1 MTTVEELGEKLHEA
15 LYNSKTKEQD
25 LIDIIK
31 STDLLKRLSISHYY
45 EAVYG
50 KKLQDDLNSKLSSDF
65 KNLVKNLFLTPTEI
79 DVEDIKNAFKGNSTD
94 ETILIE
100 ALTTKPKFM
109 TDELKKSYKALTKKE
124 LKDDIEKNFTSDT
137 HLKKNLVTLLNATRS
152 TNQKPNQSSC
162 EKDAESLIKSKEDDW
177 FNNEKIFEN
186 IFAKKSP
193 EELVMIARYYFKKKG
208 IPLTDAIEKNATG
221 KNKKILK
228 EVFYNTINPCEL
240 YAEKIYNA
248 IKGLG
253 TNDEDLIRVLTTRND
268 IDIDD
273 IREMYNWKYKQNM
286 LDDIAG
292 DSSGNYQN
300 LLLHLAEQ

>member
-1 MTTVEELGEKLHEA
+1 MSTVEELGEKLHEA

-25 LIDIIK
+25 IIDIIK

-79 DVEDIKNAFKGNSTD
+79 DVENIKNAFKGNSTD

-109 TDELKKSYKALTKKE
+109 TDELKKSYKTLTKKE

-137 HLKKNLVTLLNATRS
+137 RLKKNLVTLLNATRS

-162 EKDAESLIKSKEDDW
+162 EKDAESLIKLKEDDW

-193 EELVMIARYYFKKKG
+193 EELVMIARYYYKKKG
-208 IPLTDAIEKNATG
+208 ISLLDAIEKNATG
-221 KNKKILK
+221 KNKEILK
-228 EVFYNTINPCEL
+228 EVFINTINPCEL

-292 DSSGNYQN
+292 DTSGVYQN